1 MKNRVLYIKQ
11 CRICSVCGAVKQ
23 KERNSMTV
31 GHKFRSNLIAC
42 DEKTKFV
49 FQNISAN
56 SLKSQFAAIP
66 AARPPMVWLAIAFPV
81 RSGRL
86 RDCIIEA

>member
-11 CRICSVCGAVKQ
+11 CRICSVCGAVKKRAELNDRGSQ
-23 KERNSMTV
+23 IPLEFNCLRRKKQSL
-31 GHKFRSNLIAC
+31 F
-42 DEKTKFV
+42 

-56 SLKSQFAAIP
+56 SLKSQFAATP

>member
-11 CRICSVCGAVKQ
+11 YRICSVCGAVKQ

-42 DEKTKFV
+42 DKKQSLFC
-49 FQNISAN
+49 QNISAN
-56 SLKSQFAAIP
+56 SLKSQFAATP

>member
-42 DEKTKFV
+42 DKKQSLF

-56 SLKSQFAAIP
+56 SLKSQFAATP

>member
-1 MKNRVLYIKQ
+1 MKKRVLYIKQ

-31 GHKFRSNLIAC
+31 GHKFRSNLITC
-42 DEKTKFV
+42 DEKKFV

-56 SLKSQFAAIP
+56 SLKSQFAATP

>member
-42 DEKTKFV
+42 DKKQSLFC
-49 FQNISAN
+49 QNISAN
-56 SLKSQFAAIP
+56 SLKSQFAATP

>member
-1 MKNRVLYIKQ
+1 
-11 CRICSVCGAVKQ
+11 
-23 KERNSMTV
+23 MTV

-42 DEKTKFV
+42 DEKSLF

-56 SLKSQFAAIP
+56 SLKSQFAATP

>member
-1 MKNRVLYIKQ
+1 MKNRDLYIKQ
-11 CRICSVCGAVKQ
+11 CRICSVCGAAKQ

-42 DEKTKFV
+42 DKKQSLFC
-49 FQNISAN
+49 QNISAN
-56 SLKSQFAAIP
+56 SLESQFAATP

>member
-31 GHKFRSNLIAC
+31 SHKFRSNLIAC
-42 DEKTKFV
+42 DKKRSLFR
-49 FQNISAN
+49 QNISAN
-56 SLKSQFAAIP
+56 SLKSQFAATP
-66 AARPPMVWLAIAFPV
+66 ATRPPIVWLAIAFPV
-81 RSGRL
+81 KSGRL